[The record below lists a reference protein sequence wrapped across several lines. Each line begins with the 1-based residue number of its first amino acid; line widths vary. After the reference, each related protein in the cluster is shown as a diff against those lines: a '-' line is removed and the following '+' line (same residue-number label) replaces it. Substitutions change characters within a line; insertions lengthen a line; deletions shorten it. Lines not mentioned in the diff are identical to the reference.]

1 MLIYVK
7 QKKFQS
13 FFFNEMPD
21 IMHFGCKVNEIR
33 HSNKGTGVEKL
44 QCLTMHN
51 KTLTNRNIK
60 TKKKQK
66 RWWLVWKSLL
76 EGRWKRGNYAVFFME
91 STDFCC

>member
-1 MLIYVK
+1 
-7 QKKFQS
+7 
-13 FFFNEMPD
+13 
-21 IMHFGCKVNEIR
+21 MHFGCKVNEIR

-51 KTLTNRNIK
+51 KTLINRNIK

-76 EGRWKRGNYAVFFME
+76 KGRWKRGNYAVFLME